1 MLRTYLAIDI
11 GASSGRHILGWV
23 EDGKLRL
30 EEIYRFENKL
40 IRKNGRLCWDMDHLE
55 AQVIQGLAKCGEL
68 SRIPESVGIDT
79 WAVDYVLLDGEG
91 NPLGDPVAYRDS
103 RTQGMDKLVEALV
116 PPEELYARTGIQKQ
130 EFNTIYQLMAV
141 KTQEPELLE
150 NAQRLLMVPE
160 YLTYRLTGKQ
170 ENEYTNASTTGLV
183 NGETKE
189 WDQELLERLGF
200 PKRLFGPLRQP
211 GYLVGGFTEQVRKQV
226 GFDCKVLFPATHD
239 TGSAFLAVPAKEG
252 GVYLSS
258 GTWSLLGTELPQP
271 ITTEESRQRN
281 FTNEGGY
288 QYRFRYLKNIMGLW
302 MLQSVRREAGEG
314 VTFQALE
321 QAARQEAGFPSVV
334 DVNDRR
340 FLAPENMSQAVE
352 SLCRET
358 GQPVPENVGQLAACV
373 YHSLARCYAQSVQEL
388 TQLTER
394 EYTAVNIV
402 GGGSRDGYLNQLTA
416 DACGLPVYAG
426 PTEGTALG
434 NVMVQMLAAGEF
446 PSLAEIRKA
455 ERQSFPI
462 GEYHPSAN
470 GIN

>member
-1 MLRTYLAIDI
+1 MQTYLAIDI

-23 EDGKLRL
+23 EEGNLHL
-30 EEIYRFENKL
+30 EELYRFENSL
-40 IRKNGRLCWDMDHLE
+40 IKKNGRLCWDMDHLAE
-55 AQVIQGLAKCGEL
+55 EVIQGLIKCREL
-68 SRIPESVGIDT
+68 SKIPDSVGIDT

-91 NPLGDPVAYRDS
+91 NPLGDAVTYRDS
-103 RTQGMDKLVEALV
+103 RTQGMDQLVEALV

-150 NAQRLLMVPE
+150 KAQRLLMVPE

-183 NGETKE
+183 NARSKE
-189 WDQELLERLGF
+189 WDGEILDKLGF
-200 PKRLFGPLRQP
+200 PRRLFGKLRQP
-211 GYLVGGFTEQVRKQV
+211 GYRVGGFTQEVLNRV
-226 GFDCKVLFPATHD
+226 GFDCQVVFPATHD

-258 GTWSLLGTELPQP
+258 GTWSLLGTELPDP
-271 ITTEESRQRN
+271 ITTEESRLRN
-281 FTNEGGY
+281 FTNEGGF

-302 MLQSVRREAGEG
+302 MLQSIRREAGPD

-321 QAARQEAGFPSVV
+321 QAAREEAVFPALV
-334 DVNDRR
+334 DVNDSR
-340 FLAPENMSQAVE
+340 FLAPENMGEAVR
-352 SLCRET
+352 SHCRET
-358 GQPVPENVGQLAACV
+358 GQAIPENFGQLAACV
-373 YHSLARCYAQSVQEL
+373 YHSLAQSYAQSIREL
-388 TQLTER
+388 SQLTGR

-434 NVMVQMLAAGEF
+434 NLMVQMLAAGEF
-446 PSLAEIRKA
+446 PDLEAIRKA
-455 ERQSFPI
+455 ERQSFSI
-462 GEYHPSAN
+462 AEYHPQAQEHL
-470 GIN
+470 